1 MIRMRISKAWTVS
14 AKDLTV
20 FMRKRSAV
28 VSMVLF
34 PLIVSVG
41 LPLVVHVL
49 GARHEGIAAST
60 WMPTILDAFSFFF
73 IIGSVIL
80 PTTIAAYSLVGEKL
94 EKSLEPLLAAP
105 VTDGEILLGKS
116 IAAFIPPMAAIYIGA
131 IVFMALIDVLTHHS
145 LGYWYFPNWTIGLM
159 LLLVAPLSAILSI
172 EMNVI
177 VSSRASDVRAAQLQ
191 ANLVV
196 IPFAAIYVAS
206 EVGVISLDIRNLLII
221 SAVILIL
228 DLALFFVSTKIF
240 QREEI
245 LTKWT

>member
-1 MIRMRISKAWTVS
+1 MTRMRISKAWTVA

-20 FMRKRSAV
+20 FVRKRSAIV
-28 VSMVLF
+28 PMVLF

-41 LPLVVHVL
+41 LPLVVHFA
-49 GARHEGIAAST
+49 GARHGGIAASRL
-60 WMPTILDAFSFFF
+60 PTILDAFSFFF
-73 IIGSVIL
+73 IIGSVFL

-105 VTDGEILLGKS
+105 VTDSEILLGKS

-131 IVFMALIDVLTHHS
+131 GVFMALIDALTHHT
-145 LGYWYFPNWTIGLM
+145 LGYWYFPNWTIGLT
-159 LLLVAPLSAILSI
+159 LLLMAPLSAILSI
-172 EMNVI
+172 EMNII

-191 ANLVV
+191 ANLVA
-196 IPFAAIYVAS
+196 IPFVGIYVAS

-221 SAVILIL
+221 SAIILMLDVIL
-228 DLALFFVSTKIF
+228 FSVSTKVF

>member
-1 MIRMRISKAWTVS
+1 MIRMRMSKAWTVA

-20 FMRKRSAV
+20 FMRKRSAI

-34 PLIVSVG
+34 PLIVYVG
-41 LPLVVHVL
+41 LPLVVHFA
-49 GARHEGIAAST
+49 GARNGGIGASRL
-60 WMPTILDAFSFFF
+60 PTVLDAFSFFF
-73 IIGSVIL
+73 IIGSVFL

-131 IVFMALIDVLTHHS
+131 IVFMALIDVLTHHT
-145 LGYWYFPNWTIGLM
+145 LGYSYFPNWTIGLI

-191 ANLVV
+191 ANLIA
-196 IPFAAIYVAS
+196 IPFAGIYVAS

-221 SAVILIL
+221 SAVILVL
-228 DLALFFVSTKIF
+228 DFILFFISTKTF
-240 QREEI
+240 HREEI